1 MSRIGKQPIAIT
13 SGVTVTVDGSTVAVK
28 GSLGEDA
35 FTLPESIEAKIE
47 DGQVI
52 VTREDDSRQSKS
64 FHGLCRSL
72 VANMIEGVSKGFKK
86 ELDIEGVG
94 FRAQIQ
100 GQKVSLSLGFA
111 YPKEY
116 TVPDG
121 VTVTEQSGTRL
132 TISGYNKQMVGEAA
146 ARIRAYF
153 PAEPYKG
160 KGIKYVG
167 EVIRRKVGKT
177 VA

>member
-1 MSRIGKQPIAIT
+1 MSRIGREPIAIPA
-13 SGVTVTVDGSTVAVK
+13 GVTVTVDGSTVTVK

-35 FTLPESIEAKIE
+35 FTLPEAIGAGIE
-47 DGQVI
+47 DGTVI
-52 VTREDDSRQSKS
+52 VTRANESRQSKS
-64 FHGLCRSL
+64 FHGLSRSL

-100 GQKVSLSLGFA
+100 GQKVSLALGFA

-116 TVPDG
+116 TVPEG
-121 VTVTEQSGTRL
+121 VTVTEQGGTHL
-132 TISGYNKQMVGEAA
+132 TVSGYNKQMVGEAA
-146 ARIRAYF
+146 ARIRSYY

-167 EVIRRKVGKT
+167 EKIRRKVGKT

>member
-1 MSRIGKQPIAIT
+1 MSRIGKQPIAIPA
-13 SGVTVTVDGSTVAVK
+13 GVTVSIDGQTVTVK
-28 GSLGEDA
+28 GALGEDS
-35 FTLPESIEAKIE
+35 FTLPGLISAQTE
-47 DGQVI
+47 DGQVV
-52 VTREDDSRQSKS
+52 VTRLDDSRDGKS

-72 VANMIEGVSKGFKK
+72 VANMVEGVSKGFKK

-94 FRAQIQ
+94 FRATIQ
-100 GQKVSLSLGFA
+100 GQKVSLALGFA

-116 TVPDG
+116 MVPDG
-121 VTVTEQSGTRL
+121 VTVKEQGGTRL
-132 TISGYNKQMVGEAA
+132 TVSGIGKQAVGEVA
-146 ARIRAYF
+146 ARIRAYY

-167 EVIRRKVGKT
+167 EKIRRKVGKT